1 MSKSKMASV
10 ERRLEETRQFL
21 HTALDRPELLEAF
34 PEEVYLP
41 LGVNAASLFAAG
53 RLALLREI
61 SRSAGTVGDLA
72 RSVHRKVPS
81 VSRDLRV
88 LERHGLIRFRIEGK
102 RKYPELRRHFVVI
115 PLSITKVHAQ
125 ATRYRELPA

>member
-1 MSKSKMASV
+1 MSKSKRASV

-34 PEEVYLP
+34 PEEVYVP

-72 RSVHRKVPS
+72 RSVRRKVPS

-88 LERHGLIRFRIEGK
+88 LEKHGLIRFRIEGK

-115 PLSITKVHAQ
+115 PLHFAKTEERAP
-125 ATRYRELPA
+125 RRREISA